1 MISETGY
8 AIVSVSEPQE
18 AVELVE
24 ENFPV
29 HEKSKDEVSVYAKY
43 TSEAPPQTEVE
54 ELLKDN
60 TIESYSMFSRPVN
73 KQSELPEELRDPE
86 KVKEES
92 KAAKP
97 ETGKISEDEAES
109 IIKILRNIKK
119 EEVDGDHVRTLE
131 RGEDRVREI
140 CDEEIN
146 VDDVDSINDKDIKR
160 AMDSMEREGV
170 KYSLNDHPNNVL
182 LYARE
187 FIEIY
192 EDVLPL

>member
-29 HEKSKDEVSVYAKY
+29 HEKSKGEVDVYAEY

-54 ELLKDN
+54 DLLKDN
-60 TIESYSMFSRPVN
+60 TIESYSLFSRPVN

-86 KVKEES
+86 QVKEES

-119 EEVDGDHVRTLE
+119 EETDGDHVRTLE
-131 RGEDRVREI
+131 KGEERVREI
-140 CDEEIN
+140 CDEEISVDN
-146 VDDVDSINDKDIKR
+146 VDFINEKDIIE
-160 AMDSMEREGV
+160 AMDSMKREGV
-170 KYSLNDHPNNVL
+170 KYSLNDHPNNIL

-192 EDVLPL
+192 EDRLPL